1 MNVSDIL
8 CVAVLLFEFVFLLRL
23 VLSFFPIQPDTTWG
37 AVRSLSVAATEPVVM
52 PVRRVVP
59 PLPGAMAGFGIAEL
73 LILIALQIVARILC

>member
-1 MNVSDIL
+1 MNVSEIL

-37 AVRSLSVAATEPVVM
+37 AIRSASVAATEPVVM

-73 LILIALQIVARILC
+73 LILIALQIVAQIIC